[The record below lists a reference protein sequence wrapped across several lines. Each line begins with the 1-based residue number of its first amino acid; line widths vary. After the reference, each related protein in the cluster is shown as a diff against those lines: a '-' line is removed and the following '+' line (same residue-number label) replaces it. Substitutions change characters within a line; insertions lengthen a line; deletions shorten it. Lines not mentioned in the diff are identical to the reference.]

1 MTVLTIGILLTSLL
15 LILVV
20 MGMRVAYATASIGF
34 LGLICIFTLKV
45 GFIKGVWIAIQMA
58 GTIPHSKASTY
69 ALSVIPTFIL
79 IGYLAFHAGLTT
91 RLFEASKR
99 WLGWLPGGMGISTI
113 FATAGFSAV
122 SGASLATTAV
132 FSRIAI
138 PELLKIGYS
147 KSLSAGVVAAG
158 GTLAT
163 LIPPST
169 MLVIYAVIVEQSV
182 GKLLLAGFLP
192 GMFSAFIYMSLL
204 FFIGLKNPD
213 KAPRIT
219 GYSWLQR
226 WQSTPYVFPI
236 LVVIFSIFGGIYFGI
251 ASPTEAGAFGALV
264 IMVYAYKNNI
274 KWADFK
280 NILMETSRLT
290 VMIMTMIWGILIF
303 VRFLGFSGV
312 PEALQIWITGL
323 DYPPMVILLCIL
335 LIYAVLGMFMDA
347 IGMLLLTLPI
357 VYPTV
362 IALGFDPI
370 WFGIIVVKM
379 VELCLITPPIGLNCF
394 VVSTVRR
401 DIPVQ
406 TVFKGCFPFFIMD
419 VLTIALLIAFPSI
432 VTFLPNAMGK

>member
-1 MTVLTIGILLTSLL
+1 MSVLTIGILLTVLL
-15 LILVV
+15 LVLVV

-34 LGLICIFTLKV
+34 LGLVAIFSMKV
-45 GFIKGVWIAIQMA
+45 GFPKGIWIAIQMA
-58 GTIPHSKASTY
+58 GTIPHSKSSTY

-79 IGYLAFHAGLTT
+79 IGYLAFHSGLTT
-91 RLFEASKR
+91 KLFEASKR
-99 WLGWLPGGMGISTI
+99 WVGWLPGGMGIATI
-113 FATAGFSAV
+113 FSTAGFSAV
-122 SGASLATTAV
+122 SGASVATTAV

-138 PELLKIGYS
+138 PELLKIGYT

-182 GKLLLAGFLP
+182 GKLLLAGILP
-192 GMFSAFIYMSLL
+192 GLFSALIYAGLL
-204 FFIGLKNPD
+204 FVIGVKSPIQ
-213 KAPRIT
+213 APRIT
-219 GYSWLQR
+219 GYTWGQR
-226 WQSTPYVFPI
+226 FQSIPYVFPI
-236 LVVIFSIFGGIYFGI
+236 MFVIFSIFGGIYFGL
-251 ASPTEAGAFGALV
+251 ATPTEAGAVGAMV
-264 IMVYAYKNNI
+264 IMVYAYHNNI
-274 KWADFK
+274 TWADLK
-280 NILMETSRLT
+280 KILMETSRIT
-290 VMIMTMIWGILIF
+290 VMVMTMIWGILIY

-312 PEALQIWITGL
+312 PDAVKIFITNL

-335 LIYAVLGMFMDA
+335 LLYAVLGMFMDA

-406 TVFKGCFPFFIMD
+406 TVFKGCFPFFLMD
-419 VLTIALLIAFPSI
+419 VCTIALLIAFPSI
-432 VTFLPNAMGK
+432 ITFLPNTMG

>member
-1 MTVLTIGILLTSLL
+1 MSVLTIGIIMTSLL
-15 LILVV
+15 LVLVV
-20 MGMRVAYATASIGF
+20 IGMRVAYATATIGF
-34 LGLICIFTLKV
+34 LGLVAIFSMKMGV
-45 GFIKGVWIAIQMA
+45 PKGLWIAIQMA
-58 GTIPHSKASTY
+58 GTVPHSKSSTY

-79 IGYLAFHAGLTT
+79 IGYLAFHAGLTKK
-91 RLFEASKR
+91 LFEASKR
-99 WLGWLPGGMGISTI
+99 WLGWLPGGMGIATI
-113 FATAGFSAV
+113 FSTAGFSAV

-147 KSLSAGVVAAG
+147 KPLSAGVVAAG

-182 GKLLLAGFLP
+182 GKLLLAGLLP
-192 GMFSAFIYMSLL
+192 GFFSAFIYMGLL
-204 FFIGLKNPD
+204 LVIGIKSPTQ
-213 KAPRIT
+213 APRIM
-219 GYSWLQR
+219 GYTWMQR
-226 WQSTPYVFPI
+226 FQSIPYVFPI

-251 ASPTEAGAFGALV
+251 ATPTEAGAVGTMV
-264 IMVYAYKNNI
+264 IMGYAYYNKI
-274 KWADFK
+274 TWKDFK
-280 NILMETSRLT
+280 KILIETSRIT

-312 PEALQIWITGL
+312 PDALKIFITGL

-335 LIYAVLGMFMDA
+335 LVYAILGMFMDA

-406 TVFKGCFPFFIMD
+406 TVFKGCFPFFLMD
-419 VLTIALLIAFPSI
+419 VLTIGLLIAFPSI
-432 VTFLPNAMGK
+432 ITFLPNTMG